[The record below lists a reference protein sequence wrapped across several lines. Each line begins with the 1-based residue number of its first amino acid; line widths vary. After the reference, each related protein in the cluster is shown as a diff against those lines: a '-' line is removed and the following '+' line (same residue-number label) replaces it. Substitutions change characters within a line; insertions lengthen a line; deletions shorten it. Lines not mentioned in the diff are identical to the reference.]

1 MSLRLD
7 RPQARLTDSVQLVV
21 SVSGS
26 RDSGS
31 EPVIQGLENF
41 SVTPGGTSSR
51 IEFINGRM
59 SSGIEYT
66 YYIQPQQVGSFT
78 IGPASVQ
85 IGDKTYRSNRSSL
98 QVVRPAGDQ
107 GGDEQRP
114 DFPGSRA
121 FSAVHVCGRAGR
133 LHVKALSA
141 QKREGHQAWTC
152 PKTRIFPSSSSPNR
166 RNIAAAAGAGNITC
180 WRCATPLCLPNRVPM
195 RSNRPG

>member
-1 MSLRLD
+1 MKKIFICLILLVSVIIMVPGMAIAGISMSLRLD

-26 RDSGS
+26 RDSGL

-98 QVVRPAGDQ
+98 QVVRPADQ
-107 GGDEQRP
+107 GG
-114 DFPGSRA
+114 G
-121 FSAVHVCGRAGR
+121 
-133 LHVKALSA
+133 
-141 QKREGHQAWTC
+141 
-152 PKTRIFPSSSSPNR
+152 
-166 RNIAAAAGAGNITC
+166 
-180 WRCATPLCLPNRVPM
+180 
-195 RSNRPG
+195 